1 MRSPIDD
8 DAGLRA
14 AYRAH
19 GAGVYRFALRSLR
32 DRGQAEEAV
41 QETFLRVWQRRD
53 RYDPLL
59 GSQQTWIFAIARSI
73 VLDSARARASR
84 PQVAGELHDF
94 HAASEDHAEGILR
107 SFQVEDALAR
117 ISHDHR
123 VVIEQVYF
131 EERMPGEVATELG
144 VPDGT
149 VRSRLYYGLRA
160 LGVAL
165 AEAGYA
171 DAR

>member
-1 MRSPIDD
+1 MRAPIDD

-19 GAGVYRFALRSLR
+19 GAGVYRFALRALR

-41 QETFLRVWQRRD
+41 QETFLRAWQGRD

-59 GSQQTWIFAIARSI
+59 GSLQTWIFAIARNI
-73 VLDSARARASR
+73 VSDMARRRASR
-84 PQVAGELHDF
+84 PHIAGELHDSV
-94 HAASEDHAEGILR
+94 AVCEDHAEGVLR
-107 SFQVEDALAR
+107 SFQVENALAR
-117 ISHDHR
+117 ISHEHR
-123 VVIEQVYF
+123 QVIEQVYF
-131 EERMPGEVATELG
+131 EERSPGEVAAELG

-165 AEAGYA
+165 AETGYA
-171 DAR
+171 DAV